1 MEARI
6 ILSNADFSANN
17 IGKFTTLSE
26 LTKKVLAKQT
36 QYSEDSDEAQALNTF
51 LAALTTGGFI
61 GGESPLLKALFIPA
75 LASQHSEFFYNIAS
89 LDENGYPVNAM
100 PAAERTAVTKVYSAI
115 TDSSSRIVGVKD
127 VRGSLSVDDFNA
139 QTLFD
144 NGYGLTDDN
153 LVIPNVSIALYNL
166 YDKSQISY
174 NDPMVALFSGVA
186 YITSAQMGATRQAVN
201 YGYDMTGTR
210 LGFLGLTLDNENH
223 LFNAA
228 ADNAI
233 LTPRE
238 GTPSSITTTSNTKAV
253 ARIGYTPIA
262 ESRHANVS
270 FVAWG
275 TDIFSEEM
283 ASLKSLVDTLMT
295 ALHAKSYITQ

>member
-17 IGKFTTLSE
+17 IGKFTALSD

-51 LAALTTGGFI
+51 LAALTSEGFI

-127 VRGSLSVDDFNA
+127 VRGSLTAEEFNA

-144 NGYGLTDDN
+144 NGYGLTDEN
-153 LVIPNVSIALYNL
+153 LTLPNVSIAMYNL
-166 YDKSQISY
+166 YDKSSTSY
-174 NDPMVALFSGVA
+174 NDLMISLFGDVA
-186 YITSAQMGATRQAVN
+186 YIKSQQMGAMKQAVY

-210 LGFLGLTLDNENH
+210 LGFLGVTLDNENH
-223 LFNAA
+223 TFNAA
-228 ADNAI
+228 ADNAT
-233 LTPRE
+233 LTPIE
-238 GTPSSITTTSNTKAV
+238 GTPGTVSSPSVSKSV
-253 ARIGYTPIA
+253 ARIGYTPTA
-262 ESRHANVS
+262 ESRHAHTA

-275 TDIFSEEM
+275 TDIFSDEM

-295 ALHAKSYITQ
+295 ALHAKYYITQ